1 MRRTTRYQAID
12 ERGKEMHYVT
22 SKGIL
27 SASNGM
33 NLYRGCT
40 HGCIYCDTRSCCY
53 GIGDISHISVKKN
66 ALELLDHELGTK
78 RGKATIGTGSMNDP
92 YMPLEKQMK
101 LTGGAL
107 ELIAKHRFPVHV
119 ITKSSLVTR
128 DADLL
133 QDIGRTY
140 AAVSFTITTA
150 DDEMARKLEPNA
162 PTSSERFKAMKIL
175 SDRGIYTGVALM
187 PVLPFIN
194 DSIEDIEEI
203 VEKAAEAGASY
214 VLPLFGVTL
223 RRGSRDYF
231 YDKVEQIF
239 PKMAKRYKTYFEDR
253 SECTSPNAPYLN
265 EVFYRRIE
273 TLGISATMK
282 FYHSEGRKQLSLF

>member
-1 MRRTTRYQAID
+1 
-12 ERGKEMHYVT
+12 
-22 SKGIL
+22 
-27 SASNGM
+27 
-33 NLYRGCT
+33 
-40 HGCIYCDTRSCCY
+40 
-53 GIGDISHISVKKN
+53 
-66 ALELLDHELGTK
+66 
-78 RGKATIGTGSMNDP
+78 
-92 YMPLEKQMK
+92 MK

-128 DADLL
+128 DADVL

-162 PTSSERFKAMKIL
+162 PVSSERFKAMKIL

-231 YDKVEQIF
+231 YDRVERIF
-239 PKMAKRYKTYFEDR
+239 PKMAKRYQTYFEDR
-253 SECTSPNAPYLN
+253 SECISPNAPYLN

>member
-1 MRRTTRYQAID
+1 M
-12 ERGKEMHYVT
+12 
-22 SKGIL
+22 
-27 SASNGM
+27 
-33 NLYRGCT
+33 
-40 HGCIYCDTRSCCY
+40 
-53 GIGDISHISVKKN
+53 
-66 ALELLDHELGTK
+66 ELLDHELGTK

-128 DADLL
+128 DADVL

-162 PTSSERFKAMKIL
+162 PVSSERFKAMKIL

-194 DSIEDIEEI
+194 ESIEDIEEI

-231 YDKVEQIF
+231 YDRVERIF
-239 PKMAKRYKTYFEDR
+239 PKMAKRYQTYFEDR
-253 SECTSPNAPYLN
+253 SECISPNAPYLN

>member
-1 MRRTTRYQAID
+1 MNVHEVKSIET
-12 ERGKEMHYVT
+12 K
-22 SKGIL
+22 SIL
-27 SASNGM
+27 SRWKSKDNYWGIAYNM
-33 NLYRGCT
+33 NLYRGCQ

-140 AAVSFTITTA
+140 AGVSFTITTA

-214 VLPLFGVTL
+214 VLPLCGVTL

>member
-1 MRRTTRYQAID
+1 MNVHEVKSIET
-12 ERGKEMHYVT
+12 K
-22 SKGIL
+22 SIL
-27 SASNGM
+27 SRLKSKDNYWGIAYNM
-33 NLYRGCT
+33 NLYRGCQ
-40 HGCIYCDTRSCCY
+40 HGCIYCDTRSSCY
-53 GIGDISHISVKKN
+53 GVGDISHISVKKN

-128 DADLL
+128 DADVL

-231 YDKVEQIF
+231 YDKVERIF
-239 PKMAKRYKTYFEDR
+239 PKMAKRYQTYFEDR

-265 EVFYRRIE
+265 GAFYRRIE

>member
-1 MRRTTRYQAID
+1 MNVHEVKSIET
-12 ERGKEMHYVT
+12 K
-22 SKGIL
+22 SIL
-27 SASNGM
+27 SRLKSKDNYWGIAYNM
-33 NLYRGCT
+33 NLYRGCQ

-150 DDEMARKLEPNA
+150 DDEM
-162 PTSSERFKAMKIL
+162 
-175 SDRGIYTGVALM
+175 
-187 PVLPFIN
+187 
-194 DSIEDIEEI
+194 
-203 VEKAAEAGASY
+203 
-214 VLPLFGVTL
+214 
-223 RRGSRDYF
+223 
-231 YDKVEQIF
+231 
-239 PKMAKRYKTYFEDR
+239 
-253 SECTSPNAPYLN
+253 
-265 EVFYRRIE
+265 
-273 TLGISATMK
+273 
-282 FYHSEGRKQLSLF
+282 